1 MIKLRSPR
9 DFWAGLLF
17 LAVGIA
23 AAWIARDYP
32 MGTGGRM
39 GPGYFP
45 FVLSTLLGVL
55 GAIIMAVS
63 FTVDGPKVDR
73 FALRPL
79 FLILLAI
86 VIFGLLAKTLG
97 LAIAI
102 MALVVVSA
110 YGGHEFKW
118 TEVLIAGFVL
128 ALFSV
133 LVFVYGLKLPFPVWP
148 TFITG

>member
-1 MIKLRSPR
+1 MIKLRNPR
-9 DFWAGLLF
+9 DFWAGLIF
-17 LAVGIA
+17 LVIGVA
-23 AAWIARDYP
+23 AAVIARDYP

-45 FVLSTLLGVL
+45 LVLSSLLGFL
-55 GAIIMAVS
+55 GLVIMGMS
-63 FTVDGPKVDR
+63 FGSDGPKVEK

-79 FLILLAI
+79 FLILLAV

-102 MALVVVSA
+102 IALVAVSA

-118 TEVLIAGFVL
+118 KEVLIAGVIL
-128 ALFSV
+128 AAFSV
-133 LVFVYGLKLPFPVWP
+133 GVFVYGLKLPFPVWP
-148 TFITG
+148 AFIG